1 MIKEASLDNVETITE
16 MLYAMYQEVSP
27 EIVTTDID
35 EFEQLAL
42 NHILNDYVYF
52 DNRGFFIV
60 KDETLPIHNKKFWN
74 GVSVYVKP
82 EFRASK
88 ALKDYY
94 DVLFNTFEGT
104 IMGFTEVNSLHNKVL
119 MKRHRLLGYVYEL
132 NRS

>member
-1 MIKEASLDNVETITE
+1 MIKKATLDDVKVITE
-16 MLYAMYQEVSP
+16 MLYAMYHEVSP
-27 EIVTTDID
+27 EI
-35 EFEQLAL
+35 AL

-88 ALKDYY
+88 ALKEYY

-119 MKRHRLLGYVYEL
+119 MKRHKLLGYVYEL